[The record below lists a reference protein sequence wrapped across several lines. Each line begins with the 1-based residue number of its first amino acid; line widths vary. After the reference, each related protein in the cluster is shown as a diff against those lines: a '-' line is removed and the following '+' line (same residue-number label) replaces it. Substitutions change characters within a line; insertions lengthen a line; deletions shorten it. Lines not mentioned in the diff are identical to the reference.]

1 MLPPGRHHH
10 CVLLRRR
17 TSSDCWLRLAI
28 LPTSSTSLQSLP
40 KAGSPGTRGV
50 NRHHVIIVPAWQQT
64 ISAFHKFS
72 LPFLCES
79 SVIHLCPLNSVCP
92 CFIPF
97 LLETLCCEC
106 KYGMC
111 RLCFQYAQIMQ
122 TSSTS
127 VVIIVFSIGAPVV
140 ILGKCTTLGIGP
152 SSYDQ
157 HALCHLNAAHSCC

>member
-1 MLPPGRHHH
+1 MLPPRRHHH

-72 LPFLCES
+72 WPFLCES
-79 SVIHLCPLNSVCP
+79 SVIHLCPLNSVCGHASYHFSWKLFVVNASMA
-92 CFIPF
+92 CVDCVFS
-97 LLETLCCEC
+97 
-106 KYGMC
+106 MH
-111 RLCFQYAQIMQ
+111 RLCRHLLPLW
-122 TSSTS
+122 SS
-127 VVIIVFSIGAPVV
+127 
-140 ILGKCTTLGIGP
+140 L
-152 SSYDQ
+152 SSASGLQLSYL
-157 HALCHLNAAHSCC
+157 ANARH